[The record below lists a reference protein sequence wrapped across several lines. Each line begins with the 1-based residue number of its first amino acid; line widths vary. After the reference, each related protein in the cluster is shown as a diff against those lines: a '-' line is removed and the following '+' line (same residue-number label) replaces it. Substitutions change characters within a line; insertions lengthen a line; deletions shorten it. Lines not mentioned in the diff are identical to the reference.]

1 MTMHPELT
9 KAIVLAAIVR
19 LPANTKRQ
27 LVSQVREHR
36 ERAEELL
43 ATSIVVALSQRT

>member
-1 MTMHPELT
+1 MHPELMN
-9 KAIVLAAIVR
+9 AIVLGAIVK

-27 LVSQVREHR
+27 LVSQVRGRR

-43 ATSIVVALSQRT
+43 AASIVVALSQRS